1 MEKIPPKENWFGL
14 NRSTANGP
22 LSTADGNYW

>member
-1 MEKIPPKENWFGL
+1 VKNEKIPPKENWFGL

-22 LSTADGNYW
+22 VLTVNC